1 MLVVA
6 APSCPELSVLSKLPP
21 SVKVSGNQEPGARE
35 RLVLGAEEECHSTRI
50 TGGHPASCMDKSGKA
65 VC

>member
-21 SVKVSGNQEPGARE
+21 SVKVNGNQEPGARE
-35 RLVLGAEEECHSTRI
+35 RLVLGAEEEWPGRSTALAS
-50 TGGHPASCMDKSGKA
+50 GGQLHGQSGKA